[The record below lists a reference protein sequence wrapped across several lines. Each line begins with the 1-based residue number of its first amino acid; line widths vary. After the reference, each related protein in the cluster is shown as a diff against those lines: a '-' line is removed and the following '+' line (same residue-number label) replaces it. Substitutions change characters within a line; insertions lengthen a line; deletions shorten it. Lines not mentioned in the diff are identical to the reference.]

1 MASTANPD
9 DEGIINPRKK
19 KIINNTRINS
29 GPFACFTSDDEK
41 FNTVSEISPSFIIL
55 LIPRA
60 RPMINDTPTKL
71 DAPLTNAST
80 TFFSP
85 NPFLP
90 NATISIITMVKAK
103 NIDAIIG
110 NHHP

>member
-1 MASTANPD
+1 M
-9 DEGIINPRKK
+9 
-19 KIINNTRINS
+19 
-29 GPFACFTSDDEK
+29 FTSDDEK

-80 TFFSP
+80 TFSH
-85 NPFLP
+85 L
-90 NATISIITMVKAK
+90 IHSYLMRQ
-103 NIDAIIG
+103 
-110 NHHP
+110 